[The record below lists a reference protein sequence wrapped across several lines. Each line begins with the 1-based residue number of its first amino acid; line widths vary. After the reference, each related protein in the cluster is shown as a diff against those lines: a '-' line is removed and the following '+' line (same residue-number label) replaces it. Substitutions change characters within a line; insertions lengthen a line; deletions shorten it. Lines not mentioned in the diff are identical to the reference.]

1 MRCLHVARHGAGEV
15 VAEDIPAL
23 GTQGSRPPPWS
34 FLFERSARDTPL
46 DASIPAIGCVEGV
59 LG

>member
-1 MRCLHVARHGAGEV
+1 MRRLRVARHGAGEV

-23 GTQGSRPPPWS
+23 GMQGSRPPPWS
-34 FLFERSARDTPL
+34 FLFERSAREAPL
-46 DASIPAIGCVEGV
+46 DVPIPAVGCIKGV